1 MNIIENSCGVFIAV
15 VHLTDTVR
23 STMMYNN
30 ISGVMCSTLGSSGR
44 SWDQAPVRAKPKTM
58 KLVFDASLLSMQH

>member
-30 ISGVMCSTLGSSGR
+30 ISGVMRSTLGSSGK
-44 SWDQAPVRAKPKTM
+44 SWDQAPVRPSQR
-58 KLVFDASLLSMQH
+58 L